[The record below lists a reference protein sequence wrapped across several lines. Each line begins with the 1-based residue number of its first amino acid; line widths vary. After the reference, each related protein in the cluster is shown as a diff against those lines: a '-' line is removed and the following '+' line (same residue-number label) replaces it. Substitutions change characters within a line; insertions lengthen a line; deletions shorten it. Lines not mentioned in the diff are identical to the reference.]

1 MNDDEFFL
9 NLSEFVSIVDEDGIT
24 RVVSKYALYRAL
36 LDRRL
41 RARDGTVGQSERA
54 DEGPSARSQLEQH
67 SASECAVESQTNR
80 R

>member
-9 NLSEFVSIVDEDGIT
+9 NLSEFVSVVDEDGVT

-36 LDRRL
+36 LDRRAS
-41 RARDGTVGQSERA
+41 ARDSTNRQTERA
-54 DEGPSARSQLEQH
+54 DKGPSARSQLEQR
-67 SASECAVESQTNR
+67 STSECSVESQTQR

>member
-9 NLSEFVSIVDEDGIT
+9 NLSEFVSVVDEDGVT

-36 LDRRL
+36 LDRRAS
-41 RARDGTVGQSERA
+41 ARDSTNRQAERA
-54 DEGPSARSQLEQH
+54 DEGSSARSQLEQR
-67 SASECAVESQTNR
+67 SASECAVEPQTNR

>member
-9 NLSEFVSIVDEDGIT
+9 NLSEFVSVVDEDGVT

-36 LDRRL
+36 LDRRAS
-41 RARDGTVGQSERA
+41 ARDSTNRQTERA
-54 DEGPSARSQLEQH
+54 DEGPSARSQLEQR
-67 SASECAVESQTNR
+67 SASECAVEPQTNR

>member
-9 NLSEFVSIVDEDGIT
+9 NLSEFVSVVDEDGVT

-36 LDRRL
+36 LDRRAS
-41 RARDGTVGQSERA
+41 ARDSTNRQTERA
-54 DEGPSARSQLEQH
+54 DEGPSARSQLEQR
-67 SASECAVESQTNR
+67 SASECAVQSQTNR

>member
-9 NLSEFVSIVDEDGIT
+9 NLSEFVSVVDEDGVT

-36 LDRRL
+36 LDRRAS
-41 RARDGTVGQSERA
+41 ARDSTNRQTERA
-54 DEGPSARSQLEQH
+54 DEGPSARSQLEQR
-67 SASECAVESQTNR
+67 SASECAVQPQTNR

>member
-9 NLSEFVSIVDEDGIT
+9 NLSEFVSVVDEDGIT

-36 LDRRL
+36 LDRRAS
-41 RARDGTVGQSERA
+41 ARDSTNRQAERA
-54 DEGPSARSQLEQH
+54 DEGPSARSQLEQR
-67 SASECAVESQTNR
+67 SASECAVEPQTNR

>member
-9 NLSEFVSIVDEDGIT
+9 NLSEFVSVVDEDGTT

-36 LDRRL
+36 LDRRAS
-41 RARDGTVGQSERA
+41 ARDSTNRQAERA
-54 DEGPSARSQLEQH
+54 DEGPSARSKLEQR
-67 SASECAVESQTNR
+67 SSSECAVQPQTNR